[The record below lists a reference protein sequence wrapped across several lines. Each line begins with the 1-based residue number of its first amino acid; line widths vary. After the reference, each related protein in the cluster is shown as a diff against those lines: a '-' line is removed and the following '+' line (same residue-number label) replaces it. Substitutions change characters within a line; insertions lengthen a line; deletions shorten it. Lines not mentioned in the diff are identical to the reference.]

1 MVGAA
6 AGVLFQLSVGELV
19 KQTHSYVPIFV
30 VAGLAYLV
38 ALGIVQV
45 LSPKLAPAKLD

>member
-6 AGVLFQLSVGELV
+6 AGVLFQLSVGQV
-19 KQTHSYVPIFV
+19 VHWTHSYVPLFI

-38 ALGIVQV
+38 ALGIVQA
-45 LSPKLAPAKLD
+45 LSPTLTPAKLD